1 MKIEI
6 SVMNSAN
13 ASNDDLLNTNVNN
26 SNQTV
31 SGFRVERPSV
41 LAVYAFVSWIASIC
55 VYVIFLV
62 WTLTPEEY
70 LHSLG
75 ITYYPNK
82 HYAINL
88 PVYALIGR
96 YHCRL
101 FKNFL
106 PFMILNIS
114 QSSTSNRLV
123 FPSCS

>member
-1 MKIEI
+1 
-6 SVMNSAN
+6 MNSAN
-13 ASNDDLLNTNVNN
+13 GGNDDLVNTNGND

-31 SGFRVERPSV
+31 SGVRVERPTV
-41 LAVYAFVSWIASIC
+41 FAVYAFVSWIASIC

-62 WTLTPEEY
+62 WTLTPEEH

-82 HYAINL
+82 HYSINL
-88 PVYALIGR
+88 PVYALVGR
-96 YHCRL
+96 HHCRYL

-106 PFMILNIS
+106 PFITLNIS
-114 QSSTSNRLV
+114 QSSTSNWLV